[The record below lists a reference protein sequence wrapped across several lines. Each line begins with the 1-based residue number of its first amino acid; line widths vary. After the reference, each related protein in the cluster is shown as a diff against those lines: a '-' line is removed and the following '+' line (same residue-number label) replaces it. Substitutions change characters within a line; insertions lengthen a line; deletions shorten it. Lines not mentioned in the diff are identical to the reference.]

1 MMKREK
7 KQAKSFRI
15 LFMWPFLQVI
25 LKHMY
30 LHLNLDQIV
39 DSCDLGEGRGSEERG
54 RAALSGVRRLNTLQ

>member
-1 MMKREK
+1 
-7 KQAKSFRI
+7 
-15 LFMWPFLQVI
+15 MWPFLQVI